1 MQLFADF
8 PVRVLSYGGS
18 SQYELRQEYS
28 FLWFSKAFI
37 ALQAF
42 IYHKFHQVIF
52 FCVFDGFLKKEVLF
66 LS

>member
-1 MQLFADF
+1 MQLFADL
-8 PVRVLSYGGS
+8 PVRVLSYGGP

-42 IYHKFHQVIF
+42 VYHKFHQVIF
-52 FCVFDGFLKKEVLF
+52 FCVLTVSLKNNSMF
-66 LS
+66 